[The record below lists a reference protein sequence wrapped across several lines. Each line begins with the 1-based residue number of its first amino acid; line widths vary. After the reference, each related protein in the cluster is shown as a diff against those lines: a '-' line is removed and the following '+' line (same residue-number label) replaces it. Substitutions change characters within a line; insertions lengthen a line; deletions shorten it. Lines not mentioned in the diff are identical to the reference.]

1 MKIEENIKLKNILI
15 NMFENQEFETTYQDE
30 TYEWNGDYDDVIYI
44 DYVFKY
50 YIEVGK
56 VLGEGTMTVASI
68 NIIITEF
75 TVDGE
80 DNMLI
85 WKEDNYDEHLWYIVT
100 LENEIYEDKLKDIP
114 ISTYLTCYAEDEY
127 ENLPFEQKNL

>member
-1 MKIEENIKLKNILI
+1 MKIEENIKIKKLLI

-30 TYEWNGDYDDVIYI
+30 VTSWNEENFYE

-80 DNMLI
+80 DKMLI

-114 ISTYLTCYAEDEY
+114 ISTYLTFYAEDEY

>member
-1 MKIEENIKLKNILI
+1 MKIEENIKIKKLLI

-30 TYEWNGDYDDVIYI
+30 VTSWNEENFYE

-80 DNMLI
+80 DKMLI

-114 ISTYLTCYAEDEY
+114 ISIYLTCYAEDEY
-127 ENLPFEQKNL
+127 KNLPLEEKNL

>member
-1 MKIEENIKLKNILI
+1 MKIEENIKIKKLLI

-30 TYEWNGDYDDVIYI
+30 VTSWNEENFYE

-80 DNMLI
+80 DKMLI
-85 WKEDNYDEHLWYIVT
+85 WKEDNYDEHVWYIVT

-114 ISTYLTCYAEDEY
+114 ISTYLTCYAKDEY

>member
-1 MKIEENIKLKNILI
+1 MKIEENIKIKKLLI
-15 NMFENQEFETTYQDE
+15 NLFENQEFETSFE
-30 TYEWNGDYDDVIYI
+30 DDVTSWIGNDEEELYEE
-44 DYVFKY
+44 YTFKY
-50 YIEVGK
+50 YMEVGK
-56 VLGEGTMTVASI
+56 VLGEGTKTVASI

-80 DNMLI
+80 DRMLV
-85 WKEDNYDEHLWYIVT
+85 WKEDNYDEHVWYIVT

-114 ISTYLTCYAEDEY
+114 ISTYLTSYAEDEY

>member
-1 MKIEENIKLKNILI
+1 MKIEENIKIKKLLI

-30 TYEWNGDYDDVIYI
+30 VTSWNEENFYE

-80 DNMLI
+80 DKMLI
-85 WKEDNYDEHLWYIVT
+85 WKEDNYDEYAWYIVT

-114 ISTYLTCYAEDEY
+114 ISTYLTCYAKDEY
-127 ENLPFEQKNL
+127 ENLPFDQKNL

>member
-1 MKIEENIKLKNILI
+1 MKIEENIKIKKLLI

-80 DNMLI
+80 DRMLV
-85 WKEDNYDEHLWYIVT
+85 WKEDNYDEHVWYIVT

-114 ISTYLTCYAEDEY
+114 ISTYLTSYAEDEY

>member
-1 MKIEENIKLKNILI
+1 MKIEENIKIKKLLI

-30 TYEWNGDYDDVIYI
+30 VTSWNEENFYE

-80 DNMLI
+80 DRMLV
-85 WKEDNYDEHLWYIVT
+85 WKEDNYDEHVWYIVT

-114 ISTYLTCYAEDEY
+114 ISTYLTCYAKDEY

>member
-1 MKIEENIKLKNILI
+1 MNIEENIKIKNILKGL
-15 NMFENQEFETTYQDE
+15 FENQEFESSFEDE
-30 TYEWNGDYDDVIYI
+30 VTSWNDEEEYYEE
-44 DYVFKY
+44 YVFKY
-50 YIEVGK
+50 YMEVGK

-75 TVDGE
+75 TNDGE
-80 DNMLI
+80 DKMLV
-85 WKEDNYDEHLWYIVT
+85 WKEEGYDEYAWYIVS

-127 ENLPFEQKNL
+127 KNLPLEEKNL

>member
-1 MKIEENIKLKNILI
+1 MKIEENIKIKKLLI
-15 NMFENQEFETTYQDE
+15 SLFENQEFETTYQDYS
-30 TYEWNGDYDDVIYI
+30 YEWNGDYDDVIYE

-80 DNMLI
+80 DRMLV
-85 WKEDNYDEHLWYIVT
+85 WKEDNYDEHVWYIVT

-114 ISTYLTCYAEDEY
+114 ISTYLTSYAEDEY